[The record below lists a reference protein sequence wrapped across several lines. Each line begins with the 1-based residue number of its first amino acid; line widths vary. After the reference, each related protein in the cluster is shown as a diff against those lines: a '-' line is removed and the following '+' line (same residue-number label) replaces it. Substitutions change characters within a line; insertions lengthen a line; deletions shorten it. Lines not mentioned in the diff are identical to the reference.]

1 MLDFHSLFLYALSA
15 FLLRGEIHMDDETI
29 PFERKRLEQSISK
42 IGAKVADAVELS
54 TQAKELTTGAESI
67 LISVQ
72 QELEELYLS
81 LDHGNK

>member
-1 MLDFHSLFLYALSA
+1 MDN
-15 FLLRGEIHMDDETI
+15 EIV

-54 TQAKELTTGAESI
+54 NKAKELTTGAESI
-67 LISVQ
+67 LISAQ

-81 LDHGNK
+81 LDKGSE

>member
-1 MLDFHSLFLYALSA
+1 MDN
-15 FLLRGEIHMDDETI
+15 EIV

-54 TQAKELTTGAESI
+54 NKAKELTTGAESI
-67 LISVQ
+67 LIRAQ

-81 LDHGNK
+81 LAKEDK